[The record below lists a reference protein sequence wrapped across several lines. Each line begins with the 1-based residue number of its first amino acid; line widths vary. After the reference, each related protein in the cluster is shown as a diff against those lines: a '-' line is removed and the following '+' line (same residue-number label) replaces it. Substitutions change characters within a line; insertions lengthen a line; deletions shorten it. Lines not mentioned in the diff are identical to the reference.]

1 MRTRP
6 ADTAPVAQ
14 KPSAASLDAVA
25 RLVGFPTVSTESN
38 LALLQWVQGLLGE
51 LGIIGHLTH
60 SDDGQKANLFA
71 TIHPGD
77 GSVAPDKGGIVLS
90 GHTDVVGV
98 DPSHWTS
105 DPFTATQRG
114 TRLYGRGTADMKGFL
129 GVVLALLPAIATT
142 PRVEPVHLALSY
154 DEEVGCKGVPRLI
167 EDLARRG
174 ITPEVCLVGEPSSM
188 RVITGHKGSRV
199 FRCLVTGKEAHSSLA
214 TQGVN
219 AVHVACRLVEF
230 IRLEGLA
237 LAESETH
244 VPGYAVPFS
253 TIGTGAIAGGT
264 AVNVIPGHC
273 EFRFQ
278 IRHLPD
284 TNPETVIARIRDFAD
299 GLLAEMR
306 LVDPGCAIA
315 FTDLGGVPA
324 LNAPPESAWTRRV
337 ARAAGNDRPG
347 IVDFGSEGGHFQ
359 RAGISTVICGPG
371 DIANA
376 HRPDEFI
383 DLDQLTACERF
394 LTRLL
399 GLMPLEA

>member
-1 MRTRP
+1 MTTRT
-6 ADTAPVAQ
+6 ADIETQ
-14 KPSAASLDAVA
+14 KPSAASLEAVA
-25 RLVGFPTVSTESN
+25 RLVGFPTISTDSN
-38 LALLQWVQGLLGE
+38 LALIHWVRGLLDD
-51 LGIIGHLTH
+51 LGIASHLTH
-60 SDDGQKANLFA
+60 SDDGRKANLFA

-77 GSVAPDKGGIVLS
+77 GRVAPDKGGIVLS

-98 DPSHWTS
+98 DPSQWST
-105 DPFTATQRG
+105 DPFTATLRG

-129 GVVLALLPAIATT
+129 GVVLALLPAIAAT
-142 PRVEPVHLALSY
+142 PRAEPVHLALSY

-174 ITPEVCLVGEPSSM
+174 VTPAVCLVGEPSSM

-237 LAESETH
+237 LAASESPD
-244 VPGYAVPFS
+244 PGYAVPFS

-264 AVNVIPGHC
+264 AVNVIPGQC

-284 TNPETVIARIRDFAD
+284 TDPEAVIARIRAFAED
-299 GLLAEMR
+299 VLLAEMQG
-306 LVDPGCAIA
+306 VDPTCTIA

-324 LNAPPESAWTRRV
+324 LNEPPDSAWTRRV

-371 DIANA
+371 DIAHA

-383 DLDQLTACERF
+383 DLDQLAACERF

-399 GLMPLEA
+399 GLTPPEA